1 MKIVSKFD
9 SKNGAKVIIGTSENT
24 ALKQIDFIKQ
34 LFFSTTHQAIQTT
47 T

>member
-9 SKNGAKVIIGTSENT
+9 SKNGAKIMIGTSEKT
-24 ALKQIDFIKQ
+24 AVKQIDFIKQ
-34 LFFSTTHQAIQTT
+34 LFFSTTHQTIQTT